1 MRNKIAILSV
11 LVLLMPFFAL
21 SQNVKIVGTTN
32 RPNTLVRLMSCTDKL
47 TYFETQLAE
56 TQSDK
61 DGKFAFET
69 TINEITPVDI
79 VVGLDHVDMIVCPNG
94 NYDIEIEVNDRA
106 EDKSFFEKEPP
117 EMYINTIDDGGF
129 YAQYLAVAEI
139 VDYFLY
145 DNAYDIIQ
153 KRNLK
158 LLDELDNQINTSL
171 GEIKYKFISDF
182 VKYRKASV
190 IMAVNQ
196 QKVLKEYFDNQVV
209 LYSQYAYMDVF
220 QEVFKTV
227 TPDADFLSRN
237 KQLAELINLNN
248 VRKCFF
254 SNACD
259 KKYALKTVNDI
270 KKSSK
275 YVKNQEVADH
285 IIAQINDLT
294 YDSEAP
300 DFNLKDN
307 LGKVVQLSD
316 YQDDM
321 VLLQFVDR
329 YSPLNEHEFS
339 VLNELQ
345 KQWNDTIQVL
355 TIATKET
362 FDDYVQLFE
371 KQGYKWPV
379 LNLNFNILLLE
390 KYHIVM
396 FPSYVILKKNGRVG
410 MAPAPAPDHNLENH
424 VRRISRY

>member
-1 MRNKIAILSV
+1 MRNKIAILTV
-11 LVLLMPFFAL
+11 LALLMPFFAL
-21 SQNVKIVGTTN
+21 SQNVKIVGVTN
-32 RPNTLVRLMSCTDKL
+32 RPNTLVRLMSCADKL

-79 VVGLDHVDMIVCPNG
+79 IVGLDHVDMIVCPNG
-94 NYDIEIEVNDRA
+94 NYDVEIKVNDHA
-106 EDKSFFEKEPP
+106 ENKSFFEKEPP
-117 EMYINTIDDGGF
+117 EMYINSIDDGGF
-129 YAQYLAVAEI
+129 YAQYLAVEEI
-139 VDYFLY
+139 VEVFLY

-158 LLDELDNQINTSL
+158 LLDELDNQIITSV
-171 GEIKYKFISDF
+171 GDVKFKFISDF
-182 VKYRKASV
+182 VKYRKASI
-190 IMAVNQ
+190 IMAVNK
-196 QKVLKEYFDNQVV
+196 QKVLKEYFDNQEV
-209 LYSQYAYMDVF
+209 LYSQNAYMDVF
-220 QEVFKTV
+220 QELFKND

-237 KQLAELINLNN
+237 PQLAELINLNN
-248 VRKCFF
+248 IRKCFF
-254 SNACD
+254 SNVYD
-259 KKYALKTVNDI
+259 KKYALKALGDI
-270 KKSSK
+270 KKSTK
-275 YVKNQEVADH
+275 YVKNKEVADH
-285 IIAQINDLT
+285 IVAQMNDMT
-294 YDSEAP
+294 YNSKAP

-316 YQDDM
+316 YQDNM

-379 LNLNFNILLLE
+379 LNLDFNIVLLE

-396 FPSYVILKKNGRVG
+396 FPSYVILKKKGRVG
-410 MAPAPAPDHNLENH
+410 MAPAPSPDHNLEIQ

>member
-139 VDYFLY
+139 VNYFLY

-158 LLDELDNQINTSL
+158 LLDELDNQINTSV

-196 QKVLKEYFDNQVV
+196 QKVLKEYFDNQEV

-237 KQLAELINLNN
+237 KQLAELINLNI

-396 FPSYVILKKNGRVG
+396 FPSYVILKKNGRIG

>member
-158 LLDELDNQINTSL
+158 LLDELDNQINTSV

-196 QKVLKEYFDNQVV
+196 QKVLKEYFDNQEV

-362 FDDYVQLFE
+362 FDEYVQLFE

-396 FPSYVILKKNGRVG
+396 FPSYVILKRNNRVG

>member
-1 MRNKIAILSV
+1 MRNKIAILTV
-11 LVLLMPFFAL
+11 LALLMPFFAL
-21 SQNVKIVGTTN
+21 SQNVKIVGVTN
-32 RPNTLVRLMSCTDKL
+32 RPNTLVRLMSCADKL

-79 VVGLDHVDMIVCPNG
+79 IVGLDHVDMIVCPNG
-94 NYDIEIEVNDRA
+94 NYDVEIKVNDHA
-106 EDKSFFEKEPP
+106 ENKSFFEKEPP
-117 EMYINTIDDGGF
+117 EMYINSIDDGGF
-129 YAQYLAVAEI
+129 YAQYLAVEEI
-139 VDYFLY
+139 VEVFLY

-158 LLDELDNQINTSL
+158 LLDELDNQIITSV
-171 GEIKYKFISDF
+171 GDVKFKFISDF
-182 VKYRKASV
+182 VKYRKASI
-190 IMAVNQ
+190 IMAVNK
-196 QKVLKEYFDNQVV
+196 QKVLKEYFDNQEV
-209 LYSQYAYMDVF
+209 LYSQNAYMDVF
-220 QEVFKTV
+220 QELFKTD

-237 KQLAELINLNN
+237 PQLAELINLNN
-248 VRKCFF
+248 IRKCFF
-254 SNACD
+254 SNVYD
-259 KKYALKTVNDI
+259 KKYALKALGDI
-270 KKSSK
+270 KKSTK
-275 YVKNQEVADH
+275 YVKNKEVADH
-285 IIAQINDLT
+285 IVAQMNDMT
-294 YDSEAP
+294 YNSKAP

-316 YQDDM
+316 YQDNM

-339 VLNELQ
+339 VLNKLQ

-355 TIATKET
+355 TIATKAS
-362 FDDYVQLFE
+362 FDEYVQLFE

-379 LNLNFNILLLE
+379 LNLDFNIVLLE

-396 FPSYVILKKNGRVG
+396 FPSYVILKKKGRVG
-410 MAPAPAPDHNLENH
+410 MAPAPSPDHNLEIQ

>member
-1 MRNKIAILSV
+1 MRNKIAILTV
-11 LVLLMPFFAL
+11 LALLMPFFAL
-21 SQNVKIVGTTN
+21 SQNVKIVGVTN
-32 RPNTLVRLMSCTDKL
+32 RPNTLVRLMSCADKL

-79 VVGLDHVDMIVCPNG
+79 IVGLDHVDMIVCPNG
-94 NYDIEIEVNDRA
+94 NYDVEIKVNDHA
-106 EDKSFFEKEPP
+106 ENKSFFEKEPP
-117 EMYINTIDDGGF
+117 EMYINSIDDGGF
-129 YAQYLAVAEI
+129 YAQYLAVEEI
-139 VDYFLY
+139 VEVFLY

-158 LLDELDNQINTSL
+158 LLDELDNQIITSV
-171 GEIKYKFISDF
+171 GDVKFKFISDF
-182 VKYRKASV
+182 VKYRKASI
-190 IMAVNQ
+190 IMAVNK
-196 QKVLKEYFDNQVV
+196 QKVLKECFDNQEV
-209 LYSQYAYMDVF
+209 LYSQNAYMDVF
-220 QEVFKTV
+220 QELFKTD

-237 KQLAELINLNN
+237 PQLAELINLNN
-248 VRKCFF
+248 IRKCFF
-254 SNACD
+254 SNVYD
-259 KKYALKTVNDI
+259 KKYALKALGDI
-270 KKSSK
+270 KKSTK
-275 YVKNQEVADH
+275 YVKNKEVADH
-285 IIAQINDLT
+285 IVAQMNDMT
-294 YDSEAP
+294 YNSKAP

-316 YQDDM
+316 YQDNM

-371 KQGYKWPV
+371 KQGYKWQL
-379 LNLNFNILLLE
+379 LNLDFNIVLLE

-396 FPSYVILKKNGRVG
+396 FPSYVILKKKGRVG
-410 MAPAPAPDHNLENH
+410 MAPAPSPDHNLEIQ

>member
-11 LVLLMPFFAL
+11 WVLLMPFFAL

-69 TINEITPVDI
+69 TINEITPMDI

-145 DNAYDIIQ
+145 DNACDIIQ

-158 LLDELDNQINTSL
+158 LLDELDNQINTSV

-196 QKVLKEYFDNQVV
+196 QKVLKEYFDNQEV

>member
-1 MRNKIAILSV
+1 MRNKIAILTV
-11 LVLLMPFFAL
+11 LALLMPFFAL
-21 SQNVKIVGTTN
+21 SQNVKIVGKTN
-32 RPNTLVRLMSCTDKL
+32 RPNTLVRLMSCADKL

-61 DGKFAFET
+61 DGKFTFET
-69 TINEITPVDI
+69 TIAEITPVDI
-79 VVGLDHVDMIVCPNG
+79 VVGLDHVDFIVCPNG
-94 NYDIEIEVNDRA
+94 NYDIEIKVNDRA
-106 EDKSFFEKEPP
+106 ENRSFFEKEPP

-145 DNAYDIIQ
+145 DNAYTIIQ

-158 LLDELDNQINTSL
+158 LLDELDNQINTSV

-190 IMAVNQ
+190 IMAVNK
-196 QKVLKEYFDNQVV
+196 QKVLKEYFDNQEI

-237 KQLAELINLNN
+237 PQLAELVNLNN

-254 SNACD
+254 SNACE
-259 KKYALKTVNDI
+259 KKYALKAVNDI

-275 YVKNQEVADH
+275 YIKNQEVADH

-300 DFNLKDN
+300 DFNLKNN

-345 KQWNDTIQVL
+345 KQWNDTIQVV

-371 KQGYKWPV
+371 KQGYKWQL
-379 LNLNFNILLLE
+379 LNLDFNILLLE
-390 KYHIVM
+390 KYHVVM

-410 MAPAPAPDHNLENH
+410 MAPAPSPDHNLETQ

>member
-1 MRNKIAILSV
+1 MRNKIAILTFF
-11 LVLLMPFFAL
+11 VLLMPFFAL
-21 SQNVKIVGTTN
+21 SQNVKIIGKTN
-32 RPNTLVRLMSCTDKL
+32 RPNTLVRLMSCADKL
-47 TYFETQLAE
+47 TYFESQLAE

-79 VVGLDHVDMIVCPNG
+79 VVGLDHVDFIVCPNG
-94 NYDIEIEVNDRA
+94 NYDIEIKVNDRA
-106 EDKSFFEKEPP
+106 ENKSFFEKEPP
-117 EMYINTIDDGGF
+117 EMYINSIDDGGF

-139 VDYFLY
+139 VDIFLY
-145 DNAYDIIQ
+145 DNAFDIIQ

-158 LLDELDNQINTSL
+158 LLDELDNQINTSV
-171 GEIKYKFISDF
+171 GEIKYQFISDF
-182 VKYRKASV
+182 VKYRKAS
-190 IMAVNQ
+190 IILAVNK
-196 QKVLKEYFDNQVV
+196 QKVLKEYFDNQEV

-220 QEVFKTV
+220 KELFKTD
-227 TPDADFLSRN
+227 TPNADFLSRN
-237 KQLAELINLNN
+237 PQLAELISLNN

-254 SNACD
+254 SNFCD
-259 KKYALKTVNDI
+259 KKYALKTVNNI

-275 YVKNQEVADH
+275 YIKNQEVADH
-285 IIAQINDLT
+285 IIAQINDMT

-300 DFNLKDN
+300 DFALKDN
-307 LGKVVQLSD
+307 HGKVVQLSD
-316 YQDDM
+316 YQDNM

-329 YSPLNEHEFS
+329 YSPLNEHEFL

-355 TIATKET
+355 TIATKES
-362 FDDYVQLFE
+362 FNDYVQLFE
-371 KQGYKWPV
+371 KQDYKWPV
-379 LNLNFNILLLE
+379 LNLDNNIRLLE

-410 MAPAPAPDHNLENH
+410 MAPAPAPDHNLENQ

>member
-1 MRNKIAILSV
+1 MRNKIAILTF

-21 SQNVKIVGTTN
+21 SQNVKIIGKTN
-32 RPNTLVRLMSCTDKL
+32 RPNTLVRLMSCADKL

-79 VVGLDHVDMIVCPNG
+79 VVGLDHVDFIVCPNG
-94 NYDIEIEVNDRA
+94 NYDIEIKVNDRA
-106 EDKSFFEKEPP
+106 ENKSFFEKEPS
-117 EMYINTIDDGGF
+117 EMYINSIDDGGF

-139 VDYFLY
+139 VDIFLY
-145 DNAYDIIQ
+145 ENAFDIIQ

-158 LLDELDNQINTSL
+158 LLDELDNQINTSV
-171 GEIKYKFISDF
+171 GEIKYQFISDF
-182 VKYRKASV
+182 VKYRKAS
-190 IMAVNQ
+190 IILAVNK
-196 QKVLKEYFDNQVV
+196 QKVLKEYFDNQEV

-220 QEVFKTV
+220 KELFKTD
-227 TPDADFLSRN
+227 TPNADFLSRN
-237 KQLAELINLNN
+237 PQLAELISLNN

-254 SNACD
+254 SNFCD

-275 YVKNQEVADH
+275 YIKNQEVADH
-285 IIAQINDLT
+285 IIAQINDMT
-294 YDSEAP
+294 FDSEAP
-300 DFNLKDN
+300 GFTLKDN
-307 LGKVVQLSD
+307 HGKVVQLSD
-316 YQDDM
+316 YQDNM
-321 VLLQFVDR
+321 MLLQFVDR

-355 TIATKET
+355 TIATKES
-362 FDDYVQLFE
+362 FNDYVQLFE
-371 KQGYKWPV
+371 NQGYKWPV
-379 LNLNFNILLLE
+379 LNLDNNIRLLE

-410 MAPAPAPDHNLENH
+410 MAPAPAPDHNLENQ

>member
-1 MRNKIAILSV
+1 MRNKIAILTV
-11 LVLLMPFFAL
+11 LALLMPFFAL
-21 SQNVKIVGTTN
+21 SQNVKIVGVTN
-32 RPNTLVRLMSCTDKL
+32 RPNTLVRLMSCADKL

-79 VVGLDHVDMIVCPNG
+79 IVGLDHVDMIVCPNG
-94 NYDIEIEVNDRA
+94 NYDIEIKINDRA
-106 EDKSFFEKEPP
+106 ENKSFFEKEPP
-117 EMYINTIDDGGF
+117 EMYINSIDDGGF
-129 YAQYLAVAEI
+129 YAQYLAVEEI
-139 VDYFLY
+139 VEVFLY

-158 LLDELDNQINTSL
+158 LLDELDNQIITSV
-171 GEIKYKFISDF
+171 GDVKFKFISDF
-182 VKYRKASV
+182 VKYRKASI
-190 IMAVNQ
+190 IMAVNK
-196 QKVLKEYFDNQVV
+196 QKVLKEYFDNQEV
-209 LYSQYAYMDVF
+209 LYSQNAYMDVF
-220 QEVFKTV
+220 QELFKTD

-237 KQLAELINLNN
+237 PQLAELINLNTI
-248 VRKCFF
+248 RKCFF
-254 SNACD
+254 SNVYD
-259 KKYALKTVNDI
+259 KKYALKALGDI
-270 KKSSK
+270 KKSTK
-275 YVKNQEVADH
+275 YVKNKEVADH
-285 IIAQINDLT
+285 IVAQMNDMT
-294 YDSEAP
+294 YNSKAP

-316 YQDDM
+316 YQDNM

-355 TIATKET
+355 TIATKAS
-362 FDDYVQLFE
+362 FDEYVQLFE

-379 LNLNFNILLLE
+379 LNLDFNIVLLE

-396 FPSYVILKKNGRVG
+396 FPSYVILKKKGRVG
-410 MAPAPAPDHNLENH
+410 MAPAPSPDHNLEIQ

>member
-94 NYDIEIEVNDRA
+94 NYDIEIKVNDRA
-106 EDKSFFEKEPP
+106 ENKSFFEKEPP

-139 VDYFLY
+139 VDHFLY

-158 LLDELDNQINTSL
+158 LLDELDNQINTSV
-171 GEIKYKFISDF
+171 GEIKSKFISDF

-196 QKVLKEYFDNQVV
+196 QKVLKEYFDNQEV

-307 LGKVVQLSD
+307 LGKVVQLSN

>member
-129 YAQYLAVAEI
+129 YAQYLAVADI

-158 LLDELDNQINTSL
+158 LLDELDNQINTSV

-196 QKVLKEYFDNQVV
+196 QKVLKEYFDNQEV

>member
-47 TYFETQLAE
+47 TYFEAQLAE

-158 LLDELDNQINTSL
+158 LLDELDNQINTSV

-196 QKVLKEYFDNQVV
+196 QKVLKEYFDNQEV

-237 KQLAELINLNN
+237 KQMAELINLNN

-307 LGKVVQLSD
+307 LGKMVQLSE

>member
-158 LLDELDNQINTSL
+158 LLDELDNQINTSV

-196 QKVLKEYFDNQVV
+196 QKVLKEYFDNQEV

-362 FDDYVQLFE
+362 FDYYVQLFE

>member
-1 MRNKIAILSV
+1 MRNKIMILSV

-158 LLDELDNQINTSL
+158 LLDELDNQINTSV

-196 QKVLKEYFDNQVV
+196 QKVLKEYFDNQEV

-300 DFNLKDN
+300 DFNLKNN

-345 KQWNDTIQVL
+345 KQWNDTIQVV

-371 KQGYKWPV
+371 KQGYKWQL
-379 LNLNFNILLLE
+379 LNLDFNILLLE

>member
-117 EMYINTIDDGGF
+117 EMYINSIDDGGF

-158 LLDELDNQINTSL
+158 LLDELDNQINTSV

-196 QKVLKEYFDNQVV
+196 QKVLKEYFDNQEV

-294 YDSEAP
+294 YDSKAP

>member
-158 LLDELDNQINTSL
+158 LLDELDNQINTSV

-196 QKVLKEYFDNQVV
+196 QKVLKEYFDNQEV

>member
-11 LVLLMPFFAL
+11 LVLLMPFIAL

-32 RPNTLVRLMSCTDKL
+32 RPNTLVRLMSCADKL
-47 TYFETQLAE
+47 TCFESQLAE

-94 NYDIEIEVNDRA
+94 NYDIEIKVNDRA

-129 YAQYLAVAEI
+129 YAQYLAVADI

-158 LLDELDNQINTSL
+158 LLDELDNQINTSV

-196 QKVLKEYFDNQVV
+196 QKVLKEYFDNQEV

-294 YDSEAP
+294 YDSKAP

>member
-1 MRNKIAILSV
+1 MRNKIAILTV
-11 LVLLMPFFAL
+11 LALFMPILAL
-21 SQNVKIVGTTN
+21 SQNVKIIGTTN
-32 RPNTLVRLMSCTDKL
+32 RPNILVRLMSCADKL

-61 DGKFAFET
+61 DGRFSFET

-79 VVGLDHVDMIVCPNG
+79 IVGLDHVDMIVCPNG
-94 NYDIEIEVNDRA
+94 NYDIEIKVNDRA
-106 EDKSFFEKEPP
+106 ENKSFFEKEPP
-117 EMYINTIDDGGF
+117 EMYINTIEDGGF

-158 LLDELDNQINTSL
+158 LLDELDNQINTSV
-171 GEIKYKFISDF
+171 GKIKSKFISDF
-182 VKYRKASV
+182 VKYRKASM
-190 IMAVNQ
+190 IMAVNK
-196 QKVLKEYFDNQVV
+196 QKVIKEYYDNQDV

-220 QEVFKTV
+220 YELFKTD

-237 KQLAELINLNN
+237 PQLAELINLNN
-248 VRKCFF
+248 VRKCYF
-254 SNACD
+254 NNTCD
-259 KKYALKTVNDI
+259 KAYALKAVKDI

-294 YDSEAP
+294 YDSKAP
-300 DFNLKDN
+300 DFYLKDN
-307 LGKVVQLSD
+307 RGKVVQLSD

-339 VLNELQ
+339 VLNDLQ

-379 LNLNFNILLLE
+379 LNLDFNILLLE

-396 FPSYVILKKNGRVG
+396 FPSYVILKKKSRVG
-410 MAPAPAPDHNLENH
+410 MAPAPSPDHNLEIQ

>member
-1 MRNKIAILSV
+1 MRNKIAILLV
-11 LVLLMPFFAL
+11 LALLMPLFSL
-21 SQNVKIVGTTN
+21 SQNVRIVGTTN
-32 RPNTLVRLMSCTDKL
+32 RPNTLVRLMSCADKL

-94 NYDIEIEVNDRA
+94 TYDIEIKVNDRA
-106 EDKSFFEKEPP
+106 ENKSFFEKEPP

-145 DNAYDIIQ
+145 DNAYTIIQ

-158 LLDELDNQINTSL
+158 LLDELDNQINTSV

-190 IMAVNQ
+190 IMAVNK
-196 QKVLKEYFDNQVV
+196 QKVLKEYFDNQEV

-220 QEVFKTV
+220 QELFKTD
-227 TPDADFLSRN
+227 TPNADFLSRN
-237 KQLAELINLNN
+237 PQLAELINLNN

-259 KKYALKTVNDI
+259 KNYALKTVNDI

-285 IIAQINDLT
+285 ITAQINDLT

-300 DFNLKDN
+300 DFNLKDFRGN
-307 LGKVVQLSD
+307 TIQLSE

-339 VLNELQ
+339 VLNDLQ

-362 FDDYVQLFE
+362 FNDYVQLFE
-371 KQGYKWPV
+371 RQGYKWPV
-379 LNLNFNILLLE
+379 LNLDFNILLLE

-396 FPSYVILKKNGRVG
+396 FPSYVILKKKGRVG
-410 MAPAPAPDHNLENH
+410 MAPAPSPDHNLEIQ

>member
-1 MRNKIAILSV
+1 MRNKIAIISV

-145 DNAYDIIQ
+145 DNAYAIIQ

-158 LLDELDNQINTSL
+158 MLDELDNQINTSV

-196 QKVLKEYFDNQVV
+196 QKVLKEYFDNQEV

-294 YDSEAP
+294 YDSKAP

>member
-1 MRNKIAILSV
+1 MRNKIAILTV
-11 LVLLMPFFAL
+11 LALLMPFFAL
-21 SQNVKIVGTTN
+21 SQNVKIVGVTN
-32 RPNTLVRLMSCTDKL
+32 RPNTLVRLMSCADKL

-79 VVGLDHVDMIVCPNG
+79 IVGLDHVDMIVCPNG
-94 NYDIEIEVNDRA
+94 NYDVEIKVNDHA
-106 EDKSFFEKEPP
+106 ENKSFFEKEPP
-117 EMYINTIDDGGF
+117 EMYINSIDDGGF
-129 YAQYLAVAEI
+129 YAQYLAVEEI
-139 VDYFLY
+139 VEVFLY

-158 LLDELDNQINTSL
+158 LLDELDNQIITSV
-171 GEIKYKFISDF
+171 GDVKFKFISDF
-182 VKYRKASV
+182 VKYRKASI
-190 IMAVNQ
+190 IMAVNK
-196 QKVLKEYFDNQVV
+196 QKVLKEYFDNQEV
-209 LYSQYAYMDVF
+209 LYSQNAYMDVF
-220 QEVFKTV
+220 QELFKTD

-237 KQLAELINLNN
+237 PQLAELINLNN
-248 VRKCFF
+248 IRKCFF
-254 SNACD
+254 SNVYD
-259 KKYALKTVNDI
+259 KKYALKALGDI
-270 KKSSK
+270 KKSTK
-275 YVKNQEVADH
+275 YVKNKEVADH
-285 IIAQINDLT
+285 IVAQMNDMT
-294 YDSEAP
+294 YNSKAP

-316 YQDDM
+316 YQDNM

-371 KQGYKWPV
+371 KQGYKWQL
-379 LNLNFNILLLE
+379 LNLDFNIVLLE

-396 FPSYVILKKNGRVG
+396 FPSYVILKKKGRVG
-410 MAPAPAPDHNLENH
+410 MAPAPSPDHNLEIQ

>member
-1 MRNKIAILSV
+1 MRNKIAILTV
-11 LVLLMPFFAL
+11 LALLMPFFAL
-21 SQNVKIVGTTN
+21 SQNVKIVGVTN
-32 RPNTLVRLMSCTDKL
+32 RPNTLVRLMSCADKL

-79 VVGLDHVDMIVCPNG
+79 IVGLDHVDMIVCPNG
-94 NYDIEIEVNDRA
+94 NYDVEIKVNDRA
-106 EDKSFFEKEPP
+106 ENKSFFEKEPP
-117 EMYINTIDDGGF
+117 EMYINSIDDGGF
-129 YAQYLAVAEI
+129 YAQYLAVEEI
-139 VDYFLY
+139 VEVFLY

-158 LLDELDNQINTSL
+158 LLDELDNQIITSV
-171 GEIKYKFISDF
+171 GDVKFKFISDF
-182 VKYRKASV
+182 VKYRKASI
-190 IMAVNQ
+190 IMAVNK
-196 QKVLKEYFDNQVV
+196 QKVLKEYFDNQEV
-209 LYSQYAYMDVF
+209 LYSQNAYMDVF
-220 QEVFKTV
+220 QELFKTD

-237 KQLAELINLNN
+237 PQLAELINLNN
-248 VRKCFF
+248 IRKCFF
-254 SNACD
+254 SNVYD
-259 KKYALKTVNDI
+259 KKYALKALGDI
-270 KKSSK
+270 KKSTK
-275 YVKNQEVADH
+275 YVKNKEVADH
-285 IIAQINDLT
+285 IVAQMNDMT
-294 YDSEAP
+294 YNSKAP

-316 YQDDM
+316 YQDNM

-355 TIATKET
+355 TIATKAS
-362 FDDYVQLFE
+362 FDEYVQLFE

-379 LNLNFNILLLE
+379 LNLDFNIVLLE

-396 FPSYVILKKNGRVG
+396 FPSYVILKKKGRVG
-410 MAPAPAPDHNLENH
+410 MAPAPSPDHNLEIQ

>member
-1 MRNKIAILSV
+1 MRNKIAILTV
-11 LVLLMPFFAL
+11 LALLMPFFAL
-21 SQNVKIVGTTN
+21 SQNVKIVGVTN
-32 RPNTLVRLMSCTDKL
+32 RPNTLVRLMSCADKL

-79 VVGLDHVDMIVCPNG
+79 IVGLDHVDMIVCPNG
-94 NYDIEIEVNDRA
+94 NYDVEIKVNDHA
-106 EDKSFFEKEPP
+106 ENKSFFEKEPP
-117 EMYINTIDDGGF
+117 EMYINSIDDGGF
-129 YAQYLAVAEI
+129 YAQYLAVEEI
-139 VDYFLY
+139 VEVFLY

-158 LLDELDNQINTSL
+158 LLDELDNQIITSV
-171 GEIKYKFISDF
+171 GDVKFKFISDF
-182 VKYRKASV
+182 VKYRKASI
-190 IMAVNQ
+190 IMAVNK
-196 QKVLKEYFDNQVV
+196 QKVLKEYFDNQEV
-209 LYSQYAYMDVF
+209 LYSQNAYMDVF
-220 QEVFKTV
+220 QELFKTD

-237 KQLAELINLNN
+237 PQLAELINLNN
-248 VRKCFF
+248 IRKCFF
-254 SNACD
+254 SNVYD
-259 KKYALKTVNDI
+259 KKYALKALGDI
-270 KKSSK
+270 KKSTK
-275 YVKNQEVADH
+275 YVKNKEVADH
-285 IIAQINDLT
+285 IVAQMNDMT
-294 YDSEAP
+294 YNSKAP

-316 YQDDM
+316 YQDNM

-355 TIATKET
+355 TIATKAS
-362 FDDYVQLFE
+362 FDEYVQLFE

-379 LNLNFNILLLE
+379 LNLDFNIVLLE

-396 FPSYVILKKNGRVG
+396 FPSYVILKKKGRVG
-410 MAPAPAPDHNLENH
+410 MAPAPSPDHNLEIQ

>member
-1 MRNKIAILSV
+1 MILSV

-158 LLDELDNQINTSL
+158 LLDELDNQINTSV

-196 QKVLKEYFDNQVV
+196 QKVLKEYFDNQEV

-300 DFNLKDN
+300 DFNLKNN

-345 KQWNDTIQVL
+345 KQWNDTIQVV

-371 KQGYKWPV
+371 KQGYKWQL
-379 LNLNFNILLLE
+379 LNLDFNILLLE

>member
-158 LLDELDNQINTSL
+158 LLDELDNQINTSV

-196 QKVLKEYFDNQVV
+196 QKVLKEYFDNQEV

-316 YQDDM
+316 YQDNM

>member
-1 MRNKIAILSV
+1 MRNKIAILTF
-11 LVLLMPFFAL
+11 LALLMPFFAL
-21 SQNVKIVGTTN
+21 SQNVKIVGVTN
-32 RPNTLVRLMSCTDKL
+32 RPNTLVRLMSCADKL

-69 TINEITPVDI
+69 AVTEITPVDI
-79 VVGLDHVDMIVCPNG
+79 IVGLDHVDMIVCPNG
-94 NYDIEIEVNDRA
+94 NYDIEIKINDRA
-106 EDKSFFEKEPP
+106 ENKSFFEKEPP
-117 EMYINTIDDGGF
+117 EMYINSIDDGGF
-129 YAQYLAVAEI
+129 YAQYLAVEEI
-139 VDYFLY
+139 VEVFLY

-158 LLDELDNQINTSL
+158 LLDELDNQIITSV
-171 GEIKYKFISDF
+171 GDVKFKFISDF
-182 VKYRKASV
+182 VKYRKASI
-190 IMAVNQ
+190 IMAVNK
-196 QKVLKEYFDNQVV
+196 QKVLKEYFDNQEV
-209 LYSQYAYMDVF
+209 LYSQNAYMDVF
-220 QEVFKTV
+220 QELFKTD

-237 KQLAELINLNN
+237 PQLAELINLNN
-248 VRKCFF
+248 IRKCFF
-254 SNACD
+254 SNVYD
-259 KKYALKTVNDI
+259 KKYALKALGDI
-270 KKSSK
+270 KKSTK
-275 YVKNQEVADH
+275 YVKNKEVAGH
-285 IIAQINDLT
+285 IVAQMNDMT
-294 YDSEAP
+294 YNSKAP

-316 YQDDM
+316 YQDNM

-355 TIATKET
+355 TIATKAS
-362 FDDYVQLFE
+362 FDEYVQLFE

-379 LNLNFNILLLE
+379 LNLDFNIVLLE

-396 FPSYVILKKNGRVG
+396 FPSYVILKKKGRVG
-410 MAPAPAPDHNLENH
+410 MAPAPSPDHNLEIQ

>member
-158 LLDELDNQINTSL
+158 LLDELDNQINTSV

-196 QKVLKEYFDNQVV
+196 QKVLKEYFDNQEV

-294 YDSEAP
+294 YDSKAP

>member
-1 MRNKIAILSV
+1 MRNKIAILTF

-21 SQNVKIVGTTN
+21 SQNVKIIGKTN
-32 RPNTLVRLMSCTDKL
+32 RPNTLVRLMSCADKL
-47 TYFETQLAE
+47 TYFESQLAE

-79 VVGLDHVDMIVCPNG
+79 VVGLDHVDFIVCPNG
-94 NYDIEIEVNDRA
+94 NYDIEIKVNDRA
-106 EDKSFFEKEPP
+106 ENKSFFEKEPP
-117 EMYINTIDDGGF
+117 EMYINSIDDGGF

-139 VDYFLY
+139 VDIFLY
-145 DNAYDIIQ
+145 DNAFDIIQ

-158 LLDELDNQINTSL
+158 LLDELDNQINTSV
-171 GEIKYKFISDF
+171 GEIKYQFISDF
-182 VKYRKASV
+182 VKYRKAS
-190 IMAVNQ
+190 IILAVNK
-196 QKVLKEYFDNQVV
+196 QKVLKEYFDNQEV

-220 QEVFKTV
+220 QELFKTDI
-227 TPDADFLSRN
+227 PNADFLSRN
-237 KQLAELINLNN
+237 PQLAELISLNN

-254 SNACD
+254 SNFCD
-259 KKYALKTVNDI
+259 KKYALKTVDDI

-275 YVKNQEVADH
+275 YSKNQEVANH
-285 IIAQINDLT
+285 IIAQINDMT

-300 DFNLKDN
+300 GFTLKDN
-307 LGKVVQLSD
+307 HGKMVQLSD
-316 YQDDM
+316 YQDNM

-329 YSPLNEHEFS
+329 YSSLNEHEFL

-355 TIATKET
+355 TIATKES

-371 KQGYKWPV
+371 KQGYKWSV
-379 LNLNFNILLLE
+379 LNLDNNILLLE

-410 MAPAPAPDHNLENH
+410 MAPAPAPDHNLENQ